1 MNRKRGRRPGA
12 NHPLVTQPCSWD
24 RGRKGFLGKS
34 WDVVINWPP
43 ATLAGGLWR
52 GEQAQETARE
62 KAGGNVGPRWLWVR
76 SPVGA
81 CCIAR
86 KMG

>member
-52 GEQAQETARE
+52 GR
-62 KAGGNVGPRWLWVR
+62 AGPGDSKGEGWRQCGSKVAMGP
-76 SPVGA
+76 
-81 CCIAR
+81 
-86 KMG
+86 